1 MSEQTGG
8 TLEIQESA
16 AAPPA
21 IAADGTVKL
30 HLIRPCVGKG
40 KGRHVYEAKML
51 AENAHVF
58 RGWRMFVDHDTAAQ
72 RKQREGLPRS
82 VDHLG
87 GIVVESSW
95 DPDVPA
101 EGRFGQGAVVG
112 TVRAVPKIVELLKV
126 DPALVESSINARATG
141 VRPVQREGGQAWL
154 VEGIE
159 PKGTVD
165 WVTDGGAGGR
175 VVSLVESVYG
185 TPDEEETAVFDAMT
199 DDEVRDFLVE
209 NRPALV
215 EAFTKKAAAKGDGDA
230 EDKADGGADEE
241 AELVAEYV
249 KKGMTPEVAKQ
260 AAKRKLAA
268 AAQESKDDPEGAA
281 VAVTPEDIQ
290 EAVLQS
296 PEIATLIGDLVEARL
311 DERLTAER
319 QTIRAEAFAD
329 AGRAIELRDMRDT
342 AHRKIDEAK
351 LPERFA
357 ERAKAQFE
365 IIDGSPTES
374 LDVFETTDDAG
385 EITETAESVLLKVVE
400 AVVEDQRG
408 LVASISKTRVRNQGA
423 AQPAG
428 DGSGEGG
435 TEKIDRVGP
444 LTRQMLE
451 ESNIDPDKAF
461 DSAHA
466 LRG

>member
-1 MSEQTGG
+1 MSAQTDER
-8 TLEIQESA
+8 LKIQEA
-16 AAPPA
+16 AAASPA
-21 IAADGTVKL
+21 VADDGTVKL
-30 HLIRPCVGKG
+30 HLIRPCVGRG

-51 AENAHVF
+51 EENAHKF
-58 RGWRMFVDHDTAAQ
+58 SGWRMFLDHDTAAQ
-72 RKQREGLPRS
+72 RKQREGLPRP

-87 GIVVESSW
+87 GIVVESHW
-95 DPDVPA
+95 DPSVPA
-101 EGRFGQGAVVG
+101 EGRFGAGAVVG

-126 DPALVESSINARATG
+126 DPALVESSINAKATA

-185 TPDEEETAVFDAMT
+185 TPDEEEAALFDAMT
-199 DDEVRDFLVE
+199 DDEVRDFLAE
-209 NRPALV
+209 HRPTLV
-215 EAFTKKAAAKGDGDA
+215 EAFTKKAAKGDGDA

-249 KKGMTPEVAKQ
+249 KKGMNPEVAKQ

-268 AAQESKDDPEGAA
+268 AATESHHDPEGAA
-281 VAVTPEDIQ
+281 VAVTAEDIQ

-311 DERLTAER
+311 DERLKTER
-319 QTIRAEAFAD
+319 DTIRAEAFAD
-329 AGRAIELRDMRDT
+329 AGRQIEVRDLRDL
-342 AHRKIDEAK
+342 AHKKIDEAN

-357 ERAKAQFE
+357 ARAKSAFD
-365 IIDGSPTES
+365 ITPDGPTES
-374 LDVFETTDDAG
+374 LDVYETVDDEG
-385 EITETAESVLLKVVE
+385 EITESAESVLLKVVE
-400 AVVEDQRG
+400 AVIDDQRE
-408 LVASISKTRVRNQGA
+408 LVGSISKTRVRDQGA

-428 DGSGEGG
+428 DGSGDSGD
-435 TEKIDRVGP
+435 KIDRVGP

-451 ESNIDPDKAF
+451 ESDIDPDKAF
-461 DSAHA
+461 DSALA